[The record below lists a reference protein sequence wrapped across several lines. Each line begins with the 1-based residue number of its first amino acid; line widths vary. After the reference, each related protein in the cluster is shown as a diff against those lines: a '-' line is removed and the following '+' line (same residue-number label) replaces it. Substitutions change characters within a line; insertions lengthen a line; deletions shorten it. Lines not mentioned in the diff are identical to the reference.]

1 MSYKLFDRR
10 RSRNVGG
17 NEKDH
22 LRVVQ
27 PADKVMVNRCSSDSV
42 ETIDCDEQER
52 VDRLAEAVDDFETIF
67 FDSHLKELFR
77 EFLKHRFAEENLLFY
92 ERVIEYEDMENDEGL
107 RHKTG
112 SDIVVN
118 FVLMNSKMGVNLSSD
133 VRLKILDTYTFEK
146 DTFFE
151 ARMEVFNLMRDN
163 FFARFAENPN
173 WEPLAPPKKLQFR
186 RATSHTPLKE
196 TETGQASSRGI
207 QLVKRYST
215 LGFGSSEK

>member
-163 FFARFAENPN
+163 FFR
-173 WEPLAPPKKLQFR
+173 PLCRESKLGTTSTTEKTPVSEGHIPHPPER
-186 RATSHTPLKE
+186 NGNRAS
-196 TETGQASSRGI
+196 
-207 QLVKRYST
+207 LVKRYST
-215 LGFGSSEK
+215 GEEVFNPRLWQL